1 MTRPDLQHQN
11 TLELNYRHRAAIL
24 GHTIRV
30 GRMGTTIGSERQDN
44 SNAAIK
50 SRDLAA
56 NQDNV
61 LDRVYTRLCHMTGS
75 HINPL
80 LDYYYNDSQRIARWL
95 TTLKKPKD
103 MSQKEYQT
111 FKNKATRYSI

>member
-30 GRMGTTIGSERQDN
+30 GHIGTTIRLERQDN
-44 SNAAIK
+44 LNAAIE

-56 NQDNV
+56 N
-61 LDRVYTRLCHMTGS
+61 
-75 HINPL
+75 
-80 LDYYYNDSQRIARWL
+80 
-95 TTLKKPKD
+95 
-103 MSQKEYQT
+103 
-111 FKNKATRYSI
+111 